1 VRPRVRC
8 GCDWWGG
15 VLLAAGQRKVAP
27 LGLAE
32 SGVFSLGVDLP
43 QDRCVERRVW
53 CCPLGRRPETR
64 DLHRLDHRFAI
75 HRVLRFAKYDD
86 RGFDLADLF
95 GLHFCRL
102 GRFRFLCVAFG
113 HGRGLGCHR
122 LFSRCSYGLAAI
134 IRPGELTPDDPPRRV
149 SALTRDLP
157 SAFGAVAQLLAFDD
171 VEHRIVVYVAVVIG
185 VVFVGRIVD
194 LFARAH
200 AGDRIFEGLILLRH
214 QTYLGVAT
222 DEFAVFFQ
230 AFDELV
236 DGHVRGLR
244 FGWGF
249 EKSSLRRHTWS
260 QGIPNTSSAL
270 WPQLAGISMI
280 SCLWP
285 GLANNGG

>member
-1 VRPRVRC
+1 MKFRMS
-8 GCDWWGG
+8 DMASN
-15 VLLAAGQRKVAP
+15 VLVVEVEDRDEGTV
-27 LGLAE
+27 
-32 SGVFSLGVDLP
+32 VD
-43 QDRCVERRVW
+43 
-53 CCPLGRRPETR
+53 
-64 DLHRLDHRFAI
+64 RLSDQNHGYAI
-75 HRVLRFAKYDD
+75 
-86 RGFDLADLF
+86 RGTEYQ
-95 GLHFCRL
+95 
-102 GRFRFLCVAFG
+102 V
-113 HGRGLGCHR
+113 
-122 LFSRCSYGLAAI
+122 
-134 IRPGELTPDDPPRRV
+134 
-149 SALTRDLP
+149 
-157 SAFGAVAQLLAFDD
+157 
-171 VEHRIVVYVAVVIG
+171 

-236 DGHVRGLR
+236 DGPVRGLR
-244 FGWGF
+244 LGWGF